1 MTETYDFLIVG
12 GGPAGLS
19 AAITAV
25 RNGFSALLL
34 EQGDRLGP
42 FPRGEG
48 VSHHPLFD
56 QLLGKGFLE
65 ERSHQTHHG
74 ALFHSP
80 GAHQQ
85 AFKPAARPLHFFEWR
100 DFIDR
105 LGEVATVSGAV
116 IRTSCRVTG
125 VVEDDRGQCIGVR
138 YVDEAGVQQSARG
151 AIVFGCDGHRSV
163 VGRYYQ
169 VDHEALSCPIIKC
182 RLAHASFDPVQTKA
196 LQFFL
201 IGNGDLPMAPR
212 FPPCVAY
219 AFPLPDQ
226 KMEVGLMLRMGRAPA
241 MATVDRP
248 NEGTLT
254 AVWSELKQSYPK
266 FRSYF
271 EGADIEFE
279 QPTDLPNAT
288 LWRNNVP
295 APGAVLL
302 GDSVGFVDPFGSS
315 GILSSM
321 RMAQLWTD
329 LIAATMGQARGRSQR
344 LWTARNLA
352 KWRRAYVASGCYRHV
367 RNNYLKIG
375 LIEWVVF
382 KHLRSADRINH
393 RWGAI
398 ARLLA
403 LG

>member
-34 EQGDRLGP
+34 EKGDRLGP

-65 ERSHQTHHG
+65 ECSYQTRHG
-74 ALFHSP
+74 AVFHSP
-80 GAHQQ
+80 GAEQQ
-85 AFKPAARPLHFFEWR
+85 ASMSASRPLYFFEWR

-105 LGEVATVSGAV
+105 LGEVAAVSGAV
-116 IRTSCRVTG
+116 LRMSCRVTR
-125 VVEDDRGQCIGVR
+125 VVEDDRGQCIGVS
-138 YVDEAGVQQSARG
+138 YVDEAGVQHYAQG
-151 AIVFGCDGHRSV
+151 ATVLGCDGHLSV
-163 VGRYYQ
+163 VGRHYQ
-169 VDHEALSCPIIKC
+169 VDHEALSCPIMKC
-182 RLAHASFDPVQTKA
+182 RLAHAGFDPVKTKA

-201 IGNGDLPMAPR
+201 IGNGDLPAAPR

-226 KMEVGLMLRMGRAPA
+226 KMEVGLMLRMGRARA

-248 NEGTLT
+248 SEDTFT
-254 AVWSELKQSYPK
+254 TVWADLKQNYPK
-266 FRSYF
+266 FCRYF
-271 EGADIEFE
+271 EGAEIEHE
-279 QPTDLPNAT
+279 QPTDLPNAA
-288 LWRNNVP
+288 LWPNNVP

-329 LIAATMGQARGRSQR
+329 LIAATMGRARGRSER
-344 LWTARNLA
+344 LWTAGNLA
-352 KWRRAYVASGCYRHV
+352 KWRRVYLASGVYRHV
-367 RNNYLKIG
+367 RNNYLKIAA
-375 LIEWVVF
+375 IEWYVF
-382 KHLRSADRINH
+382 KHLRSAHRINR

-398 ARLLA
+398 ARLLE